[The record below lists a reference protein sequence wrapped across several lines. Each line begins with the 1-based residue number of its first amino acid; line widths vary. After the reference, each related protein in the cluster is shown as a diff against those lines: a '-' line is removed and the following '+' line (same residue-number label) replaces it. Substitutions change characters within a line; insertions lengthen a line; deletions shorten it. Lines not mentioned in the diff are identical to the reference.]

1 MQNAGITV
9 VWTDQGPGAP
19 LMSNNEINVNEI
31 EVSLQ
36 PRQGSEVLIK
46 FEGAA
51 AIDDDEMKID
61 DDSSPMWVALKADFS
76 DSFEEKCF
84 EENKS

>member
-9 VWTDQGPGAP
+9 LGSDQGPVAP
-19 LMSNNEINVNEI
+19 PMSNNEINVNEI

-51 AIDDDEMKID
+51 AIDDDEID
-61 DDSSPMWVALKADFS
+61 DDP
-76 DSFEEKCF
+76 CGYP
-84 EENKS
+84 